1 MGNTDTRF
9 PCSKRQK
16 TKPKDLPSELDPS
29 LLQDLS
35 LLRLRN
41 PDLKCTA
48 SGQSISK
55 LCLNP
60 RCRYSLRCSQL
71 NCRCCGKEVHPL
83 CSSVSLDEL
92 TEMINDYLNTCKG
105 LTHELLK
112 IDERMIQKI
121 KKNQRDLVDNFTSLI
136 FERSVNRGVYQIY
149 ERRNSKGVTGI
160 EAASICQWLRE
171 ELLSASNDNQNIISA
186 YSRDVLET
194 AT

>member
-9 PCSKRQK
+9 PCSKRHN
-16 TKPKDLPSELDPS
+16 TKQKDLPSELDPS
-29 LLQDLS
+29 LMKDLS
-35 LLRLRN
+35 LLRLHN
-41 PDLKCTA
+41 PDLKCRA

-71 NCRCCGKEVHPL
+71 NCSSCGKEVHPL

-92 TEMINDYLNTCKG
+92 TEMINDYLDSCKG

-121 KKNQRDLVDNFTSLI
+121 KMNQRDLVDNFTSLI
-136 FERSVNRGVYQIY
+136 FEKSVNRGVYQIY
-149 ERRNSKGVTGI
+149 ERRNAKGVTGI
-160 EAASICQWLRE
+160 EASSICEWLRE
-171 ELLSASNDNQNIISA
+171 ELLSVGNDNQNILST
-186 YSRDVLET
+186 YSRDVFAS